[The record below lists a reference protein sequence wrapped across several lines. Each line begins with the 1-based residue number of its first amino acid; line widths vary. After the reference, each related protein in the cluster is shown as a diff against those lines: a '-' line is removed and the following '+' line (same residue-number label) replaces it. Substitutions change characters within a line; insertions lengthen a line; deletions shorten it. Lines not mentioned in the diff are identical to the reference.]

1 MEEGEAAAHEQ
12 PRAAEEQHS
21 TQPAAQAQESAPI
34 GGAPIASPQVDRKP
48 VKQKGA
54 QKWAKRI
61 AEGSAILEAH
71 AVPRMGKAK
80 LVEFLRAMG
89 VQVTRG
95 DIADGDGGVERL
107 QSMALAEL
115 SRRDVDSWDV
125 SVGDARERKVKRQK
139 LSK

>member
-1 MEEGEAAAHEQ
+1 MC
-12 PRAAEEQHS
+12 
-21 TQPAAQAQESAPI
+21 
-34 GGAPIASPQVDRKP
+34 
-48 VKQKGA
+48 
-54 QKWAKRI
+54 
-61 AEGSAILEAH
+61 
-71 AVPRMGKAK
+71 
-80 LVEFLRAMG
+80 
-89 VQVTRG
+89 G